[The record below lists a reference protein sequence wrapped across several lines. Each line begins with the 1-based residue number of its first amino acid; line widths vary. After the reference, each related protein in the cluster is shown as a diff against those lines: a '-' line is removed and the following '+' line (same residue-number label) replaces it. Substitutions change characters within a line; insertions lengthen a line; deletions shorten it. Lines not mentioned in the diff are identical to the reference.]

1 MTDKSKPSA
10 LKPQSNADRLHK
22 HLKADSL
29 AQQLVKAHE
38 GANGTDA
45 IESARAV
52 LVARLQQVRAS
63 FDSPKT

>member
-10 LKPQSNADRLHK
+10 LKPQSNADRLLK

-29 AQQLVKAHE
+29 AQRLVQAHE
-38 GANGTDA
+38 GDDGTDP
-45 IESARAV
+45 IESARAI
-52 LVARLQQVRAS
+52 LLARLQQVRAI